1 MTLLEGTH
9 GLFGAW
15 RLLHFDRTGLQYF
28 KTTTTAFWNSFW
40 AAAVVLPADAIAT
53 LLLTTAEAGTSV
65 SAGEA
70 VHASLIY
77 IEISAIQWLL
87 FPLMMAAF
95 AESILRSERFVLFVV
110 AWNWSSIVRAVIILP
125 AVAIFSGQDID
136 AAGWGAM
143 VYLAATGVVLVYS
156 WFIARAALDAPPVA
170 AVMVVLLEVGLA
182 VVLWLMARA
191 LIG

>member
-1 MTLLEGTH
+1 MTLLEATQ

-15 RLLHFDRTGLQYF
+15 RLLHFDHSGLQYF
-28 KTTTTAFWNSFW
+28 KTSPRAFWNSFW

-53 LLLTTAEAGTSV
+53 LLFTTEEAGTSISV
-65 SAGEA
+65 TNA

-77 IEISAIQWLL
+77 LEIYAFQWLL
-87 FPLMMAAF
+87 FPLVIAAF
-95 AESILRSERFVLFVV
+95 AESILRSERFVLFIV

-125 AVAIFSGQDID
+125 AVAIFAGQGVDT
-136 AAGWGAM
+136 AGWGAAI
-143 VYLAATGVVLVYS
+143 YLAATAVTLVYS

-170 AVMVVLLEVGLA
+170 AVMVVLLEIGLA
-182 VVLWLMARA
+182 VLLWGLARF